1 MKRFAVIALALVLG
15 CAVLTGCRRQNTT
28 EATTPTTHATQPTTH
43 ATTVP
48 TTTPTMEPTVPMTT
62 DATQSATEGSARRYT
77 EPTTRA
83 RVEDPGMR

>member
-15 CAVLTGCRRQNTT
+15 CSVFTGCRRQTM
-28 EATTPTTHATQPTTH
+28 EEPTTRATHPTTH

-48 TTTPTMEPTVPMTT
+48 TTTPTVEPTVPMTT
-62 DATQSATEGSARRYT
+62 ETTHPATENGDRNYT
-77 EPTTRA
+77 SPTTRA